1 MSSQLGMSYVAEI
14 RRHGHSGVIDVEGS
28 DLEVKRKGSSSEKG
42 KQKRTS
48 SIWVNGTQQVL
59 GS

>member
-1 MSSQLGMSYVAEI
+1 MSYVAEI